1 VIRLFQDK
9 ISLLLVLLFLF
20 PFLKVSG
27 QTYTSSMFAGS
38 TTGDGGFQNGVGVNA
53 RFRNPASVEF
63 DLAGNL
69 IISDQG
75 NASIRRITPSGV
87 VSTIAGTGLPGGVDG
102 QGVLASFNSPR
113 GLAVDRTGNIYVA
126 DIGNNKIRRITPT
139 GVVST
144 FAGTGVRGY
153 SDGPALSSQFS
164 SPYEMAF
171 DNDENLYVIDALN
184 FRIRRITPSGIV
196 STFAGSGSQA
206 SIDGVGINASFDG
219 LIGIVFNPEG
229 FFLVTEIETGK
240 IRRITMDGTVSTF
253 AGSTPGYQ
261 DGSSST
267 AQFDRPWGIDMSS
280 NGYYFITDM
289 GNRRI
294 RMISPQGVVST
305 ISGNGSPGFNTGNIA
320 SSNYTQP
327 TGIRVASNGL
337 VYVSD
342 NSDSNIRLLTP
353 SCLTPPAPTL
363 SAGSALTFCQGGSV
377 ILYTNNPPPPRRILW
392 STGDTTQSINVR
404 TGGTYTVRIIEGAC
418 TSAASNALTVVVQ
431 DSTATPNIAVTRSTL
446 CNAENAYILQGTAR
460 ASTDCNAGI
469 RLTSNN
475 QRDALGYAWYRTRI
489 DLTNSFQLQFNANF
503 GIRDLNGADGIVA
516 IFQND
521 PRGQNAV
528 GLTGGSLGMS
538 GVTPSFGVEFDTF
551 DNTATNSQG
560 DLNEDHIAFNVNGQV
575 QTPLL
580 PAVPALPNGANIED
594 GRYHNVKILW
604 NATSQTMQVYFD
616 GNLRTSF
623 TGDIVT
629 RFFNNNPLVYW
640 GFSATTGGSQNDQ
653 SICGA
658 FFFYD
663 NNQDG
668 EPDQENDYPV
678 LEVQNPDTAATY
690 IWSDFYKGNRIFAS
704 TLGNY
709 SVRAIKGACT
719 SRVSNVVNITSNTP
733 VAPLVTPAGP
743 VTFCQGDS
751 VTLTSN
757 VEVGNI
763 WSTGAR
769 TQSIV
774 VRTAGRY
781 TVNQVDRACTSFTS
795 IPVLVN
801 IITAPPPPTITANR
815 TTTICLG
822 DSVILT
828 SSWIGRNTWST
839 GDTTRSIVVR
849 SAGNY
854 TVQAFNGNCRSLPS
868 VALGVV
874 VTNPPD
880 GPNLLVAGIT
890 EFCEGG
896 SVVLTSSF
904 VNDNIWSNGATTQS
918 ITVTT
923 SGNYFVRQRIGTC
936 LSNATDT
943 VTITVFPTPP
953 TPLVIS
959 SRPTTF
965 CDGDSTTLVGPTA
978 VSYLWSTG
986 ETTQQVTARFSRVY
1000 TLRTISAEG
1009 CTSLRS
1015 SPTGVIVN
1023 PIPPQPT
1030 ITASGALQFCEGGTV
1045 TLNAPISADYI
1056 WSNGATT
1063 ASITVNTSQTI
1074 TLRILSAAGCSSIA
1088 SNPVEVVVF
1097 PTPPTPAITSLTP
1110 LAFCEDDSVT
1120 LEAPTFDRYLW
1131 STGATTQRVKVA
1143 GTRQVTLQ
1151 LISNNSCTSA
1161 ISAPVATLEYRKPT
1175 PVVIGNT
1182 SICPGLAG
1190 VIYRL
1195 APDTMRITNY
1205 NWIIDGGTILGSAN
1219 ADTVII
1225 NWSAIRRNDAAV
1237 KVITRNANG
1246 CFSDTSKLDVR
1257 INPRLLSPIPT
1268 GDTVICGNNLVRTYT
1283 TTATISTL
1291 YTWTIEGGTVI
1302 SPSNSNSVT
1311 VQWDANPSILKQIKY
1326 RENIIADTICEGNSP
1341 FLRVRVSPRPDTTLQ
1356 IEGTKNFCGPQQ
1368 LIRLS
1373 LRGLPNSA
1381 YRWVLSAGID
1391 SIRTID
1397 SIIELRA
1404 NAIGTYPI
1412 SVLETSKDGCVGKI
1426 ITDTIRIFPIPVALT
1441 GANNKVCSQSTII
1454 LGESIEPALTYRW
1467 SPGNLVSDST
1477 ISQPIFTGSAVGTT
1491 NLALIV
1497 QNRLTGCL
1505 DTAQLAIETFEKP
1518 AIPVINIIG
1527 EQTFCQG
1534 GSVQLFVPAVTLP
1547 LKYRWSTGDT
1557 TQQITVSQT
1566 ANIRLVAI
1574 NASGCQSD
1582 TSAIVPIVVNP
1593 LPARPSIVA
1602 VTDSILC
1609 NDSLFIIQAPTAVKY
1624 LWSTGDTTQSISLR
1638 NEAAITLQ
1646 VFNEFGC
1653 ISPASAPINLQYV
1666 TVAKPDLSGNN
1677 EWLCPG
1683 NLQGITY
1690 AVPSNPTSKFTWRIF
1705 GGTLLADTGEIVT
1718 VNWERGNSLPRSI
1731 TVTEQNQRGCF
1742 SEPSTI
1748 IIQYDS
1754 LVNNPASGCELGN
1767 YGLKIPNVLTA
1778 NGDGKNDKL
1787 IISNL
1792 EFYPNSNLKIFNRYG
1807 SLLYSED
1814 NYNNNYGAE
1823 GLNQGMYY
1831 YLFTTNRGVSVKG
1844 WLMII
1849 KE

>member
-1 VIRLFQDK
+1 MIRLFQDK
-9 ISLLLVLLFLF
+9 ISLLLVFIFLF
-20 PFLKVSG
+20 SFFKVSG
-27 QTYTSSMFAGS
+27 QTYTVSTFAGS
-38 TTGDGGFQNGVGVNA
+38 PTGASGFQNGVGVNA
-53 RFRNPASVEF
+53 RFNTPIGLTF
-63 DLAGNL
+63 DLSGNL
-69 IISDQG
+69 LVAGGLDH
-75 NASIRRITPSGV
+75 SIRRISPSGT
-87 VSTIAGTGLPGGVDG
+87 VSTIAGNGTQGDINGDG
-102 QGVLASFNSPR
+102 NVARFRDPAGI
-113 GLAVDRTGNIYVA
+113 AVDRIGNIYIS
-126 DIGNNKIRRITPT
+126 DGSNNKIKKIDLNGIVT
-139 GVVST
+139 T
-144 FAGTGVRGY
+144 FAGSDTGGFR
-153 SDGPALSSQFS
+153 DGPANNARFFRPRALV
-164 SPYEMAF
+164 F
-171 DNDENLYVIDALN
+171 DNNSNLYVADRDN
-184 FRIRRITPSGIV
+184 NRIRKITPDGIV
-196 STFAGSGSQA
+196 STLAGNGLNR
-206 SIDGVGINASFDG
+206 VINGRGDSASFASPH
-219 LIGIVFNPEG
+219 GIVFNPAG
-229 FFLVTEIETGK
+229 FFLVTEANSGC
-240 IRRITMDGTVSTF
+240 IRRIDLNGNSTIFSGSIGYLDGPLSI
-253 AGSTPGYQ
+253 AR
-261 DGSSST
+261 
-267 AQFDRPWGIDMSS
+267 FDRTISIAMAN
-280 NGYYFITDM
+280 NGNYFVTDLS
-289 GNRRI
+289 NRRI
-294 RMISPQGVVST
+294 RRISPEGIVST
-305 ISGNGSPGFNTGNIA
+305 IAGNGIDGNANDIGLNSSFSYPAGIAVSNTGLI
-320 SSNYTQP
+320 
-327 TGIRVASNGL
+327 
-337 VYVSD
+337 YVSD
-342 NSDSNIRLLTP
+342 ATNNTIRLLTP
-353 SCLTPPAPTL
+353 SCLTPPTPTL

-377 ILYTNNPPPPRRILW
+377 VLFTNNSNSTRRNIW
-392 STGDTTQSINVR
+392 STGDTTQSIIVR
-404 TGGTYTVRIIEGAC
+404 NSGTYTVRTIDGAC
-418 TSAASNALTVVVQ
+418 TSAASNALTVTVQ

-446 CNAENAYILQGTAR
+446 CNAENAYILQGAAR
-460 ASTDCNAGI
+460 PSTDCNGGI
-469 RLTSNN
+469 LLTNTFQN
-475 QRDALGYAWYRTRI
+475 DALGYAWYRTRI

-503 GIRDLNGADGIVA
+503 GIRDLNGADGIMA

-528 GLTGGSLGMS
+528 GLTGGSLGMA

-551 DNTATNSQG
+551 DNTATNNPG
-560 DLNEDHIAFNVNGQV
+560 DLNADHIAINVNGNV
-575 QTPLL
+575 QNPLV
-580 PAVPALPNGANIED
+580 PAVPALPNSGNIED
-594 GRYHNVKILW
+594 GRYHNIKILW

-629 RFFNNNPLVYW
+629 RFFNNNPLVFW
-640 GFSATTGGSQNDQ
+640 GFSATTGGSQNNQ

-690 IWSDFYKGNRIFAS
+690 IWSDFYRGTRIFAS

-719 SRVSNVVNITSNTP
+719 SRVSNVVTITSNTP
-733 VAPLVTPAGP
+733 VAPLVTPGGS
-743 VTFCQGDS
+743 VTICQGDS
-751 VTLTSN
+751 VVLTSS
-757 VEVGNI
+757 VVTGNL

-769 TQSIV
+769 TQNIT
-774 VRTAGRY
+774 VRSAGRY

-795 IPVLVN
+795 IPVVV
-801 IITAPPPPTITANR
+801 TVVPQPSPPTISVSR
-815 TTTICLG
+815 PTTICLG

-828 SSWIGRNTWST
+828 SSFAGRNVWSN
-839 GDTTRSIVVR
+839 GDTTRSITARV
-849 SAGNY
+849 AGNY
-854 TVQAFNGNCRSLPS
+854 SVRAVNGNCTTAGTLPIEII
-868 VALGVV
+868 
-874 VTNPPD
+874 VTPPPV
-880 GPNLLVAGIT
+880 GPTVTVAGVT
-890 EFCEGG
+890 RFCEGG
-896 SVVLTSSF
+896 SVVLTSSIPTG
-904 VNDNIWSNGATTQS
+904 NQWSNGATTQS
-918 ITVTT
+918 ITVST
-923 SGNYFVRQRIGTC
+923 SGNYFVQQRVGTC
-936 LSNATDT
+936 LSSATDT
-943 VTITVFPTPP
+943 IEVTVFPTPAR
-953 TPLVIS
+953 PLVVFG
-959 SRPTTF
+959 RPTTF
-965 CDGDSTTLVGPTA
+965 CEGDSTVLVAPLA
-978 VSYLWSTG
+978 SSYIWSNGATS
-986 ETTQQVTARFSRVY
+986 QQITARATETY
-1000 TLRTISAEG
+1000 TLRTVDSNG
-1009 CTSLRS
+1009 CTSLIS
-1015 SPTGVIVN
+1015 TPIPVVVN
-1023 PIPPQPT
+1023 PLPPQPT
-1030 ITASGALQFCEGGTV
+1030 ITASGALQFCEGVTV
-1045 TLNAPISADYI
+1045 TLTAPISAGYI

-1074 TLRILSAAGCSSIA
+1074 TLRILSAAGCTSIA

-1097 PTPPTPAITSLTP
+1097 PTPPTPTITNLTP

-1120 LEAPTFDRYLW
+1120 LEAPVFDRYLW
-1131 STGATTQRVKVA
+1131 STSATTQRIKVP

-1151 LISNNSCTSA
+1151 LISNNACTSA

-1175 PVVIGNT
+1175 PVVLGNT

-1190 VIYRL
+1190 VVYRL
-1195 APDTMRITNY
+1195 APDTMRLTNY

-1219 ADTVII
+1219 ADTVIV
-1225 NWSAIRRNDAAV
+1225 NWGAIRRNDAAV

-1268 GDTVICGNNLVRTYT
+1268 GDTVICGNNLVRTYS

-1291 YTWTIEGGTVI
+1291 YTWTVEGGTI
-1302 SPSNSNSVT
+1302 LAPSNTNTIT
-1311 VQWDANPSILKQIKY
+1311 VQWDANPNIVKQIKY

-1381 YRWVLSAGID
+1381 YRWVFSAGLD
-1391 SIRTID
+1391 SIRTVD

-1404 NAIGTYPI
+1404 TAIGTYPI
-1412 SVLETSKDGCVGKI
+1412 SVFETSKDGCPGKMI
-1426 ITDTIRIFPIPVALT
+1426 SDTIRIFPIPVALT
-1441 GANNKVCSQSTII
+1441 GANNNVCEQSSIT
-1454 LGESIEPALTYRW
+1454 LGESNQTELSYRW
-1467 SPGNLVSDST
+1467 SPGNLVSDS
-1477 ISQPIFTGSAVGTT
+1477 IASQPIFTGSAVGTT

-1497 QNRLTGCL
+1497 QNRLTGCS

-1534 GSVQLFVPAVTLP
+1534 GSVQLSVPAITLP

-1557 TQQITVSQT
+1557 AQQITVSQT

-1582 TSAIVPIVVNP
+1582 TSVVVPIVVNP
-1593 LPARPSIVA
+1593 LPVRPFIVA

-1609 NDSLFIIQAPTAVKY
+1609 NDSLFVIQAPTAVKY
-1624 LWSTGDTTQSISLR
+1624 LWSTGDTTQTISLR
-1638 NEAAITLQ
+1638 NEAAVTLQ

-1683 NLQGITY
+1683 KLQGITY
-1690 AVPSNPTSKFTWRIF
+1690 AVPSNATSKFRWRIF
-1705 GGTLLADTGEIVT
+1705 GGSLLSDTGEIVT
-1718 VNWERGNSLPRSI
+1718 VNWLPGNQIQRSI
-1731 TVTEQNQRGCF
+1731 TVTEENQRGCF

-1754 LVNNPASGCELGN
+1754 LVNNPESGCELGN
-1767 YGLKIPNVLTA
+1767 YGLKIPNVITA